1 MDESNSTPTA
11 ADRERAQPHDCWC
24 GMWPL
29 YPNIDSLDDGSKKHT
44 RTFCG
49 TFAEAVAA
57 LTALAAAREAAEA
70 EREEARAELAR
81 LRAMLA
87 AERAACATLC
97 DEQSER
103 LTASYVKG
111 CGSGSA
117 TRAIWCSKQF
127 RSVAA
132 AIRAREATP

>member
-1 MDESNSTPTA
+1 MDEANSTPTA

-70 EREEARAELAR
+70 ERDEARAFGGR
-81 LRAMLA
+81 PAMSDREVGLLLLDA
-87 AERAACATLC
+87 LSAVAWRDERSLSPIVALAERHFFPVIAK
-97 DEQSER
+97 EQSDE
-103 LTASYVKG
+103 
-111 CGSGSA
+111 
-117 TRAIWCSKQF
+117 
-127 RSVAA
+127 
-132 AIRAREATP
+132 

>member
-1 MDESNSTPTA
+1 MDEAKPRISAERLARMCHVAEECQKDGAPETPTDLLA
-11 ADRERAQPHDCWC
+11 FDLRDARAEVA
-24 GMWPL
+24 
-29 YPNIDSLDDGSKKHT
+29 SL
-44 RTFCG
+44 
-49 TFAEAVAA
+49 
-57 LTALAAAREAAEA
+57 
-70 EREEARAELAR
+70 RAELAR

-87 AERAACATLC
+87 AERAACAKLC